1 MTDIYIC
8 GNPPFAGS
16 DTKTPEQRI
25 EMANL
30 YGKRVHIAK
39 TDYVSCWFIKGGSY
53 IRGYNN
59 AKIGF
64 VTTNSITQG
73 TQASI
78 VWPLVLEDN
87 LEIFFGYESF
97 RWANNA
103 RQKAGVV
110 VTVIGLRNKSDEP
123 KYMYSKTEK
132 RIVQNISP
140 YLKTESN
147 NPLVVPY
154 FKIPKGLPKCEYGT
168 KKADGGF
175 LVLENKD
182 RDILLSQYPE
192 SKKLI
197 RKFVGSEEFIKGHD
211 RWILWISDDN
221 LSFAESIPPIMERL
235 IKVKNFRETSKITGD
250 AYKLREKFWQPREFP
265 NVDRDSIIIPR
276 VSSET
281 REYIPIGYL
290 PAGTVISDSA
300 FAIYDAPEWLFAIL
314 TSRMHM
320 AWVKAVAGRLGT
332 SYRYSNTLCYNT
344 FPFPA
349 LNESQKRLLE
359 ESARRIIMA
368 REEHYDMTMAQLY
381 DRSKMPDD
389 LRIAHNLND
398 LLVDTLYRRS
408 GFANDEE
415 RLQELFRRYEENK
428 NA

>member
-8 GNPPFAGS
+8 GNPPFAGP

-25 EMANL
+25 EMSNLFAN
-30 YGKRVHIAK
+30 RTK
-39 TDYVSCWFIKGGSY
+39 TTNIDYVSSWFLKGSDY
-53 IRGYNN
+53 IRGHKN
-59 AKIGF
+59 IQLGF

-73 TQASI
+73 IQASVI
-78 VWPLVLEDN
+78 WPAVLEDS
-87 LEIFFGYESF
+87 LEINFAYESF
-97 RWANNA
+97 KWTNNA
-103 RQKAGVV
+103 KQKAGVV

-140 YLKTESN
+140 YLRAESYSS
-147 NPLVVPY
+147 LVVPSY
-154 FKIPKGLPKCEYGT
+154 EIPKGLPKCEFGT

-175 LVLENKD
+175 LILEKKD
-182 RDILLSQYPE
+182 RDELLSQYPE

-265 NVDRDSIIIPR
+265 NVDRNSIIIPS

-281 REYIPIGYL
+281 REYIPIGFL
-290 PAGTVISDSA
+290 LAGTVISNSA

-314 TSRMHM
+314 TSKMHM
-320 AWVKAVAGRLGT
+320 AWAGSVCGRLGT
-332 SYRYSNTLCYNT
+332 GYRYSNTLCYNT
-344 FPFPA
+344 FPFPV

-408 GFANDEE
+408 GFADDEE